1 MSSYYVVVSYT
12 KAYKKQLFITR
23 NVLKMSSGLIKLTA
37 EKHKMENV
45 NQSKESKL
53 YVFQIKY

>member
-45 NQSKESKL
+45 NQAKESKL
-53 YVFQIKY
+53 SFK